1 MGPTSFV
8 FQRVYYT
15 PVEIVQQNQQ
25 HKPKQNWNLDNTI
38 ILDSGSTIKGTFM
51 NIDLVASIKLRN
63 IPLYM
68 STNVETKQISL

>member
-1 MGPTSFV
+1 M
-8 FQRVYYT
+8 
-15 PVEIVQQNQQ
+15 EIVQQNQQ